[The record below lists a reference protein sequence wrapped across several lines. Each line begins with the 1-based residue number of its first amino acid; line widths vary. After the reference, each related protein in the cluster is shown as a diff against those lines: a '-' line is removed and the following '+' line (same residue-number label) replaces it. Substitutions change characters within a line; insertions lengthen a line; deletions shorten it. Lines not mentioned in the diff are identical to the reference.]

1 MANNPSNNTHLHTLP
16 KAEHLCS
23 NKEMTDL
30 FANGTSFVKYPLRI
44 VFAPSTTTTPRPT
57 QILISVPKKRFK
69 HAVDRNRIK
78 RLVREAYRLNKQL
91 LCPPQPLN
99 IAFIYIDNQLPT
111 FASVQKAVVAAL
123 SKMEKTYQTNTE
135 Q

>member
-1 MANNPSNNTHLHTLP
+1 MANNLSNNTLHIHTLP
-16 KAEHLCS
+16 KSEHLCS
-23 NKEMTDL
+23 NKEMNDL
-30 FANGTSFVKYPLRI
+30 FDNGTSFIKYPLRI
-44 VFAPSTTTTPRPT
+44 VFAPSANTQRPT

-91 LCPPQPLN
+91 LCTPTPLN
-99 IAFIYIDNQLPT
+99 IAFIYIDNKMPT
-111 FASVQKAVVAAL
+111 FSSIQKVIVAAL
-123 SKMEKTYQTNTE
+123 NKINQTYQTTSE